1 MQNLK
6 INSTSTPYWCV
17 VVPVEAYEISTFGE
31 IKDNWLYYRIDN
43 KPQCLKL
50 SKDNEFELL
59 GCITS
64 SGMDEG
70 VREMV
75 GKIHVEEMPSP
86 YNDMSGGFH
95 YDYIDY
101 MNQGDY
107 AGWQGEANSFRNP
120 HPSALSLLTH
130 NQITL
135 TADTKAVV
143 VKQIT

>member
-1 MQNLK
+1 MTNLN

-70 VREMV
+70 VRE
-75 GKIHVEEMPSP
+75 
-86 YNDMSGGFH
+86 
-95 YDYIDY
+95 IDT
-101 MNQGDY
+101 MLAEHW
-107 AGWQGEANSFRNP
+107 AGICSHWKVNIMK
-120 HPSALSLLTH
+120 LLTH

-135 TADTKAVV
+135 TADQKAVV
-143 VKQIT
+143 VKQK

>member
-1 MQNLK
+1 MYQNNPMTNLK

-17 VVPVEAYEISTFGE
+17 VVPVDAEDFLVIKEFKDHKNISE
-31 IKDNWLYYRIDN
+31 
-43 KPQCLKL
+43 L
-50 SKDNEFELL
+50 SYWYNMEWVDVDITWGDWSIL

-75 GKIHVEEMPSP
+75 RKADVVELYM
-86 YNDMSGGFH
+86 
-95 YDYIDY
+95 DY
-101 MNQGDY
+101 MNNVFDT
-107 AGWQGEANSFRNP
+107 FRFRKP
-120 HPSALSLLTH
+120 HESALSLLTH

-135 TADTKAVV
+135 TAEQKAVV

>member
-17 VVPVEAYEISTFGE
+17 VVPVDAEDFLVIKEFKDHKNISE
-31 IKDNWLYYRIDN
+31 
-43 KPQCLKL
+43 L
-50 SKDNEFELL
+50 SYWYNMEWVDVDITWGDWSIL

-70 VREMV
+70 VRE
-75 GKIHVEEMPSP
+75 
-86 YNDMSGGFH
+86 
-95 YDYIDY
+95 IDT
-101 MNQGDY
+101 MLAEHW
-107 AGWQGEANSFRNP
+107 AGICSHWKVNIMK
-120 HPSALSLLTH
+120 LLTH

-135 TADTKAVV
+135 TADQKAVV